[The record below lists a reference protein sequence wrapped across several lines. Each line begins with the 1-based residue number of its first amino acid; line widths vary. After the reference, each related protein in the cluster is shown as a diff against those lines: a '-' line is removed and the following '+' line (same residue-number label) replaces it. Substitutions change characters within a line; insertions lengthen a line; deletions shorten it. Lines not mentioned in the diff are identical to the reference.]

1 MAKFDVDVYEVVGK
15 ESVDYTN
22 KDGKHIKGVNLYCV
36 FDHTD
41 IEGMG
46 TENFYI
52 PNTVDCSAISVGNKV
67 SFFCNRFG
75 TVRFVNKVS

>member
-22 KDGKHIKGVNLYCV
+22 KEGKHIQGVNLYCV

-41 IEGMG
+41 IEGLG
-46 TENFYI
+46 TESFYI
-52 PNTVDCSAISVGNKV
+52 PNTVDCSAVKVGDKV

-75 TVRFVNKVS
+75 TVRFVNKVN

>member
-1 MAKFDVDVYEVVGK
+1 MAKFDVDVYEIVGMEK
-15 ESVDYTN
+15 VDYIN
-22 KDGKHIKGVNLYCV
+22 KEGKHIQGHNLYCV

-46 TENFYI
+46 CENFYVPVSI
-52 PNTVDCSAISVGNKV
+52 DVSSIKVGDKV